1 MTVTCVKMLRWGQ
14 QKARKGSCTKKKQL
28 EEHFANN
35 SVHWQ
40 QVTDMAGNEKEH
52 LSKVEFLIK
61 EVHQVPV
68 CFMEGLFIFQQDNA
82 EPHTAA
88 VTTLWHHSRSVTVL
102 N

>member
-1 MTVTCVKMLRWGQ
+1 MTATCVKMLRWGQ

-40 QVTDMAGNEKEH
+40 QVSDMAGNEKEH
-52 LSKVEFLIK
+52 LSKAEFLIK

-68 CFMEGLFIFQQDNA
+68 CFMEGLSYFSKIMLSHILKLLQHYGIIVEVSQC
-82 EPHTAA
+82 
-88 VTTLWHHSRSVTVL
+88 
-102 N
+102 